1 MSTTSITEFHAQW
14 ATLYGLYAQASGPS
28 EPEARKSVSE
38 AQELFTARKW
48 VAQEGEGLG
57 PDWAEFML
65 QLGHGWLI
73 EDGLSEGETAR
84 RAQFLLRTLQV
95 HSDGHMMTEL
105 DALVTRFY
113 QGTSPGAPSSAR
125 LTVEPMDGFATGNYW
140 IKDGNK
146 PLAVFKT
153 GTYRSIAET
162 VRQLAFSMGLGPVI
176 APSIPVVLPRVQVPA
191 DPEADSTERPCVGS
205 NLWAGP
211 TSQVNYYGKAL
222 SEAEEDRGVLE
233 EQSLHTESSE
243 SDSLAKPTKIAEASS
258 SQEAGWE
265 FEGDDASSAASSEEG
280 SQSEESQSDESQ
292 STDGTSSSRSS
303 ASRAST
309 KPSKSAPTLP
319 VDEAEGGWEFEAVEG
334 DDVEGETSDQEGT
347 SSPRSSSETNESTSG
362 EVVDPAAPLYTGP
375 IMGVI
380 QPFIEQ
386 DGVWLTR
393 MRTLAGRVRSG
404 DADSEDQKL
413 YKQAK
418 EASVQQFARLCIVL
432 NAASVGDVKE
442 EDIFQGKDRVWVA
455 LDVEESFNLPVT
467 RNVDDPDAG
476 DPPPPAACNY
486 LAGMRVFGDS
496 KEERLAEVKFRVD
509 DELARIIE
517 MISPDEIRQV
527 LARPVIQMP
536 DGQAERLVQ
545 RLKTS
550 GRTGRQEEMFVDAR
564 GFEGSVEVREE
575 EPTGRREVSWN
586 EIVRDGKTLSEDQI
600 AQVWGRIDRLQQL
613 LIEVDEVTCDQIYAQ
628 MCPEGRAHLLSYLAA
643 NHEGHLSAMQQK
655 YGPRVTRL
663 TSLSAT
669 VGLSPSPFRLTEAAQ
684 QAIGRGVSFDRLLAS
699 SPLDLL
705 LTPSSARTPTPNT
718 TPSSSCDKEG
728 SSERSL
734 FETSTNPRASAPC
747 LDVSNSRGGAA
758 SPLATPLGL
767 TIGSTGVQQQGAQ

>member
-1 MSTTSITEFHAQW
+1 MNTTNTTEFHIQW
-14 ATLYGLYAQASGPS
+14 TTLYGRYAQASGPDA
-28 EPEARKSVSE
+28 PEARKSVFD

-73 EDGLSEGETAR
+73 EEGLLEGEAAR

-113 QGTSPGAPSSAR
+113 QGTSPRAPSSVR

-176 APSIPVVLPRVQVPA
+176 APSIPVVLPRVQVLA

-211 TSQVNYYGKAL
+211 TSQVKYYGKIPAGTL
-222 SEAEEDRGVLE
+222 EDSDQVDAQSEHSED
-233 EQSLHTESSE
+233 SE
-243 SDSLAKPTKIAEASS
+243 SDSLAKPSKTVETSCP
-258 SQEAGWE
+258 EEGWE
-265 FEGDDASSAASSEEG
+265 FEGDAVSTSSAAASE
-280 SQSEESQSDESQ
+280 EESQSEGSQ
-292 STDGTSSSRSS
+292 STDGISSWGSS
-303 ASRAST
+303 ASRT
-309 KPSKSAPTLP
+309 CTRPSKSAPTLP
-319 VDEAEGGWEFEAVEG
+319 VDETEGGWEFEAVEG
-334 DDVEGETSDQEGT
+334 DDVESEETSGEEGT
-347 SSPRSSSETNESTSG
+347 SSPRSSSEAHESSSG
-362 EVVDPAAPLYTGP
+362 EGTSSASLYTGP
-375 IMGVI
+375 MMGVI

-386 DGVWLTR
+386 DGAWLAE
-393 MRTLAGRVRSG
+393 MRALAGRVRNRNAEG
-404 DADSEDQKL
+404 EEEEV
-413 YKQAK
+413 YKKAK

-467 RNVDDPDAG
+467 KNVDDPDAG

-496 KEERLAEVKFRVD
+496 KEDRLAGVKFRVD
-509 DELARIIE
+509 DELMRIVEEINLV
-517 MISPDEIRQV
+517 EIRQA

-545 RLKTS
+545 QLKTS
-550 GRTGRQEEMFVDAR
+550 GRTGHQEEMFVDAR

-575 EPTGRREVSWN
+575 EPTGRRQVSWS
-586 EIVRDGKTLSEDQI
+586 EIVRDGKTLSEDQV
-600 AQVWGRIDRLQQL
+600 AQVLVRIDRLQQL
-613 LIEVDEVTCDQIYAQ
+613 LIESDEVTCDQIYAQ

-643 NHEGHLSAMQQK
+643 NHEGHLSSMQQK
-655 YGPRVTRL
+655 YGSRVTRL